1 MRKTI
6 VMRAIA
12 REHPV
17 KSETKAGVPVGVET
31 TPFKREMD
39 HILST
44 LGEMERFMEGAFQ
57 RPFLSGSPFR
67 SLFREW
73 GGTGEALLDVDV
85 FEQGNEV
92 VLKADL
98 PGIRKED
105 ISVKCAGNNITI
117 SGERKSEERVEQ
129 KDYLRWERHHGAFS
143 RTLTLPEGC
152 DASKIKASYRDG
164 VLEVH
169 VPRPEGSSVK
179 QIKVE

>member
-1 MRKTI
+1 MKNMAT
-6 VMRAIA
+6 MKAIA

-17 KSETKAGVPVGVET
+17 KSETKTSVPVTMET

-57 RPFLSGSPFR
+57 RPFFSGSPFR
-67 SLFREW
+67 GLFREW
-73 GGTGEALLDVDV
+73 GGAGEALLDVDV
-85 FEQGNEV
+85 YEQGNELV
-92 VLKADL
+92 MKADL

-105 ISVKCAGNNITI
+105 ITVKCTGNNVTI
-117 SGERKSEERVEQ
+117 SGERKGEERVEK
-129 KDYLRWERHHGAFS
+129 KDYLRWERHYGAFS

-152 DASKIKASYRDG
+152 DTGKIKASYKDG

-169 VPRPEGSSVK
+169 IPRLAGSSVK
-179 QIKVE
+179 QIKIE